1 MSRMETRRPNASG
14 QMITAGCAPVAGYTN
29 AASQVPSGVW
39 MVTSVS
45 VTGTPAP
52 DAVVVAA
59 ATVATDSATKSRLEI
74 SLGGWFS
81 SCRSFAILF
90 LLQAVRR
97 LFRPGLLYVASGL

>member
-1 MSRMETRRPNASG
+1 MSRIETRRPKASG

-45 VTGTPAP
+45 VTGIPAP

-59 ATVATDSATKSRLEI
+59 VMPATDSATKSLLDIPLAARAVIGASSAI
-74 SLGGWFS
+74 S
-81 SCRSFAILF
+81 R
-90 LLQAVRR
+90 LLQQNPAPWSVS
-97 LFRPGLLYVASGL
+97 AE